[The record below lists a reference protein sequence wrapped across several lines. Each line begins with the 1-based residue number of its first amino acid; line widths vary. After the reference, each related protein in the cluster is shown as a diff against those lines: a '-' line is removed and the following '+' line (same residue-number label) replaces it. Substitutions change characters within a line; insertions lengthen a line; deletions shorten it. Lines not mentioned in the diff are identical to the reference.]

1 MRIYVAVSQ
10 MRPMKLYLFKEG
22 LVRFSTERYDNSKL
36 TNQFSHLTNSSI
48 NKYAHG
54 AGQEGEKVYDNK
66 WTLEQLKYHFSGG
79 FDDAWTKIEKIII
92 LTCINLCTMCPNNES
107 CFEILGFDIMVD
119 AQLKPWLL
127 EVNSSPAM
135 SMDGPADEKVKPELL
150 RDTLRLLNFQAYEDY
165 VKESARGKKPK
176 ESVISKAFAQNNSG
190 SSRQEATQPIPS
202 TTQQELIHKKQS
214 VSGSKQFFDRR
225 N

>member
-1 MRIYVAVSQ
+1 
-10 MRPMKLYLFKEG
+10 
-22 LVRFSTERYDNSKL
+22 
-36 TNQFSHLTNSSI
+36 
-48 NKYAHG
+48 
-54 AGQEGEKVYDNK
+54 
-66 WTLEQLKYHFSGG
+66 
-79 FDDAWTKIEKIII
+79 
-92 LTCINLCTMCPNNES
+92 
-107 CFEILGFDIMVD
+107 
-119 AQLKPWLL
+119 
-127 EVNSSPAM
+127 
-135 SMDGPADEKVKPELL
+135 MDGPADEKVKPELL